1 MGSKDSNKA
10 AKEDPGKDQ
19 PQTIVPFANN
29 AASGPAESEVAVPV
43 DDGRYIRF
51 GLWFLLL
58 TLGTFTLWAT
68 LAPLGSAIVSSGEVV
83 VDSYRKSI
91 QHYEGGIVQNI
102 FVRNGDRVEA
112 GDALIQLETI
122 QSQAE
127 FNTKQKQ
134 LFTAQAELER
144 LMTEQRFEEHLEFS
158 GDLLA
163 EADRDPDIQSA
174 VKQQQQ
180 LHTARLKAF
189 NQEQLALDSRI
200 KQVEQQIRGLQKQK
214 RITLERLASL
224 NKEEKAYATLFE
236 EGLADGQRAREL
248 SRLVLSTENEIA
260 RFDSE
265 ISRLRI
271 QITETDLQIATR
283 KQDFLKDVGERIKE
297 LQTVY
302 YDLKEVLDVSVDR
315 VERSTIRAP
324 EDGVVVDLQ
333 VHTIGSVAPPGQTLL
348 DLVPEQ
354 DSFVVEARLMTQDIN
369 DVYQGQLAD
378 IRFSA
383 FQSKQTKVVEGEVA
397 VVSADRLVDESNGN
411 AYYLV
416 RIKLTEKGRADMT
429 SDMVLKPG
437 MPAEVLIKRE
447 ERTLS
452 SYLIKPIADSF
463 ARSMKER

>member
-1 MGSKDSNKA
+1 MGSKDNNKA
-10 AKEDPGKDQ
+10 AKKGAAEDQ

-29 AASGPAESEVAVPV
+29 AASEPGGSEAVVPV

-127 FNTKQKQ
+127 FNAKQKQ

-144 LMTEQRFEEHLEFS
+144 LMTEQRFEERLEFS

-163 EADRDPDIQSA
+163 EAERDPDIQSA

-224 NKEEKAYATLFE
+224 DKEEKAYATLFE

-248 SRLVLSTENEIA
+248 NRLVLSTENEIA

-302 YDLKEVLDVSVDR
+302 YDLKEVMDVSVDR

-383 FQSKQTKVVEGEVA
+383 FQSKQTKVVEGEVS

-416 RIKLTEKGRADMT
+416 RIQLTDKGRADMT